1 MHHPCMSFMLS
12 APPMPL
18 TPSIQTDH
26 VGGAYIVKLA
36 QLGDVDRGNVSVSA
50 EVLPDDDALSDA
62 FAFGFDSTEE
72 YTAARGLI
80 DLECLPDNGPIEPQ
94 ESLPDVSDADNDF
107 DLFGF
112 TSSKDLAVS
121 EQAID
126 QGFDSMQLLLPHNTI
141 KDFPLAVSNA

>member
-1 MHHPCMSFMLS
+1 
-12 APPMPL
+12 MPL

-36 QLGDVDRGNVSVSA
+36 QLGDVDSGNVSVSA
-50 EVLPDDDALSDA
+50 EVLPVDDGLSDDA
-62 FAFGFDSTEE
+62 FMFGFDSTEE
-72 YTAARGLI
+72 CTAARGLI

-94 ESLPDVSDADNDF
+94 ELLPDDSDADNDF

-121 EQAID
+121 EQAIV
-126 QGFDSMQLLLPHNTI
+126 QGFHSMQLLLPQDTI
-141 KDFPLAVSNA
+141 KDIPLAVSNA

>member
-1 MHHPCMSFMLS
+1 
-12 APPMPL
+12 MPL

-36 QLGDVDRGNVSVSA
+36 QLGDVDSANVSVSA
-50 EVLPDDDALSDA
+50 AVLPVDDALSDDA
-62 FAFGFDSTEE
+62 SAFGFDSTKE

-94 ESLPDVSDADNDF
+94 ESLPDDSDADNDF

-112 TSSKDLAVS
+112 TSSKDLVVS

>member
-1 MHHPCMSFMLS
+1 
-12 APPMPL
+12 MPL

-36 QLGDVDRGNVSVSA
+36 QLGDVDSGNVSVSA
-50 EVLPDDDALSDA
+50 EVLPVDDVLSDDA

-80 DLECLPDNGPIEPQ
+80 DLERLPDNGPIEPQ
-94 ESLPDVSDADNDF
+94 ELLPDDSDADNDF

-112 TSSKDLAVS
+112 TSSKDLA
-121 EQAID
+121 
-126 QGFDSMQLLLPHNTI
+126 GQLLPQDTI
-141 KDFPLAVSNA
+141 KDIPLAVSNA

>member
-1 MHHPCMSFMLS
+1 
-12 APPMPL
+12 MPL

-36 QLGDVDRGNVSVSA
+36 QLGDVDSGNVSVSA
-50 EVLPDDDALSDA
+50 EVLPVDDALSDDA

-80 DLECLPDNGPIEPQ
+80 DLERLPDNMPIEPQ
-94 ESLPDVSDADNDF
+94 ELLPDVLPDDSDADNDF

-112 TSSKDLAVS
+112 TSSKDLA
-121 EQAID
+121 
-126 QGFDSMQLLLPHNTI
+126 GQLLPQDTI
-141 KDFPLAVSNA
+141 KDIPLAVSNA

>member
-1 MHHPCMSFMLS
+1 
-12 APPMPL
+12 MPL

-36 QLGDVDRGNVSVSA
+36 QLGDVDSGNVSVSA
-50 EVLPDDDALSDA
+50 EVLPVDDALSDDA
-62 FAFGFDSTEE
+62 SAFGFDSTEE

-80 DLECLPDNGPIEPQ
+80 DLERLPDNGPIEPQ

-141 KDFPLAVSNA
+141 KDIPLAVSNA

>member
-1 MHHPCMSFMLS
+1 MLS

-36 QLGDVDRGNVSVSA
+36 QLGDVDSGNVSVSA
-50 EVLPDDDALSDA
+50 EVLPV
-62 FAFGFDSTEE
+62 E
-72 YTAARGLI
+72 R
-80 DLECLPDNGPIEPQ
+80 LPDNGPIEPQ

-141 KDFPLAVSNA
+141 KDIPLAVSNA

>member
-1 MHHPCMSFMLS
+1 
-12 APPMPL
+12 MPL

-36 QLGDVDRGNVSVSA
+36 QLGDVDSGNVSVSA
-50 EVLPDDDALSDA
+50 EVLPVDDELSDDA
-62 FAFGFDSTEE
+62 FMFGFDSTEE

-80 DLECLPDNGPIEPQ
+80 DLECLPD
-94 ESLPDVSDADNDF
+94 DSDADNDL

-121 EQAID
+121 EQAIV
-126 QGFDSMQLLLPHNTI
+126 QGFHSMQRLLPQDTI
-141 KDFPLAVSNA
+141 KDIPLAVSNA

>member
-1 MHHPCMSFMLS
+1 
-12 APPMPL
+12 MPL

-36 QLGDVDRGNVSVSA
+36 QLGDVDSGNVSVSA
-50 EVLPDDDALSDA
+50 EVLPDDDALPDA

-94 ESLPDVSDADNDF
+94 ESLPDVSDADNEF

-121 EQAID
+121 EQAIV
-126 QGFDSMQLLLPHNTI
+126 QGFDSMQLLLPQDTI
-141 KDFPLAVSNA
+141 KDIPLAVSNA

>member
-1 MHHPCMSFMLS
+1 
-12 APPMPL
+12 MPL

-36 QLGDVDRGNVSVSA
+36 QLGDVDSANVSVSA
-50 EVLPDDDALSDA
+50 EVLLPVDDALSDDA
-62 FAFGFDSTEE
+62 SAFGFDSTEE

-94 ESLPDVSDADNDF
+94 ESLPDDSDADNDF

-112 TSSKDLAVS
+112 TSSKDLVVS

>member
-1 MHHPCMSFMLS
+1 
-12 APPMPL
+12 MPL

-36 QLGDVDRGNVSVSA
+36 QLGDVDSGNVSVSA
-50 EVLPDDDALSDA
+50 EVLPVDDGLSDDA
-62 FAFGFDSTEE
+62 FTFGFDSTEE

-80 DLECLPDNGPIEPQ
+80 DLECLPD
-94 ESLPDVSDADNDF
+94 DSDADNDF

-121 EQAID
+121 EQAIV
-126 QGFDSMQLLLPHNTI
+126 QGFHSMQRLLPQDTI
-141 KDFPLAVSNA
+141 KDIPLAVSNA